1 MKKRILFVYPTM
13 MLGGSTTSL
22 LSLLRNFDYEKYQV
36 DLLLYKAE
44 GPFIDYI
51 PEQVNILPTALAPE
65 MTQLKRRIKSIING
79 KLLDSVI
86 CGVKYYGKLTM
97 SQQKNAYMNAAWCR
111 VPEQEYD
118 AAIGFLEL
126 WANVVVNK
134 YVKAKRKISWIHAD
148 YEKAHLIPELDR
160 HTFDESDYIVNVSE
174 KCSNDFKKL
183 FPQYAN
189 KCVYVENILTKDF
202 LEYRI
207 QHATDVQLVL
217 DNKGLNILSVCRIE
231 NDSKALD
238 RATKAIGILTSKGYD
253 INWYIVGAGPDEIKL
268 RECIREQRLSDT
280 IHMLGQMECP
290 FVLYDRFDAFFLPS
304 RREGKP
310 MAVTE
315 AQMLGLPPIVTEYGS
330 AREQII
336 DGKTGIIAENSLE
349 GIVETLEKIL
359 KSPKILNEI
368 HNNLLATNFDNIN
381 CINKVYELIDGK
393 S

>member
-22 LSLLRNFDYEKYQV
+22 LSLLQNFDYEKYQV

-65 MTQLKRRIKSIING
+65 MTQIRRRIKSFFNG
-79 KLLDSVI
+79 RLLDSVI

-97 SQQKNAYMNAAWCR
+97 SQQRNAYMNAAWCR
-111 VPEQEYD
+111 IPEQEYD
-118 AAIGFLEL
+118 VAIGFLEL

-148 YEKAHLIPELDR
+148 YEKAHFIPELDS
-160 HTFDESDYIVNVSE
+160 HTFDESDYIVNVSK
-174 KCSNDFKKL
+174 KCSDNFKRL

-189 KCVYVENILTKDF
+189 RCEYVENILTKDF
-202 LEYRI
+202 LRYRI
-207 QHATDVQLVL
+207 QHAPDVQLAL
-217 DNKGLNILSVCRIE
+217 NNKGVNLLSVCRIE

-238 RATKAIGILTSKGYD
+238 RATKAIGILMSKGYY
-253 INWYIVGAGPDEIKL
+253 INWYIIGAGPDELKL
-268 RECIREQRLSDT
+268 RECIREQGLLDS

-315 AQMLGLPPIVTEYGS
+315 AQMLGLPPIVTEYES
-330 AREQII
+330 AQEQIT
-336 DGKTGIIAENSLE
+336 DGKTGVISENSLE
-349 GIVETLEKIL
+349 GIVKTLERIL
-359 KSPKILNEI
+359 NSPKTLNEI
-368 HNNLLATNFDNIN
+368 HDNLLATNFDNAN
-381 CINKVYELIDGK
+381 CCLLYTSPSPRD
-393 S
+393 

>member
-118 AAIGFLEL
+118 VAIGFLEL

-134 YVKAKRKISWIHAD
+134 YIKAKRKISWIHAD

-207 QHATDVQLVL
+207 QHAADVQLVL

-238 RATKAIGILTSKGYD
+238 RATKAIGILISKGYD

-349 GIVETLEKIL
+349 GIVETIEKVL